1 MSDYQQRFYCLCP
14 MHIICFKYIISQKLL
29 VIFNR
34 FSSNNSK
41 VSIYTC
47 ITNRLKVINKLF
59 SNNHNCFTQVTVN
72 PHFWP
77 YHCENICFYQSHL
90 CTSDLIF
97 KIFFGNTKFRRISEF
112 FVQELLIALGV
123 IRWKMWFYFVSVLI
137 NNWIKFFG
145 VFQT

>member
-14 MHIICFKYIISQKLL
+14 IHIICFKYIISFSKTFWG
-29 VIFNR
+29 IFNR
-34 FSSNNSK
+34 FPLNNSK

-77 YHCENICFYQSHL
+77 YHCENIYVSIQSHL

-97 KIFFGNTKFRRISEF
+97 KYFSEIQNLEEF
-112 FVQELLIALGV
+112 QNFLL
-123 IRWKMWFYFVSVLI
+123 RSY
-137 NNWIKFFG
+137 
-145 VFQT
+145 